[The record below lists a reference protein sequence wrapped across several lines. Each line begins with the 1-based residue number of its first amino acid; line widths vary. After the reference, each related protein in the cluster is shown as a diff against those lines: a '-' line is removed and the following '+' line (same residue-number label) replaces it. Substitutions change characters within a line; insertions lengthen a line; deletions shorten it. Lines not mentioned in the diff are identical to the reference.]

1 MIFYYLD
8 ELNNED
14 QWLGMFI
21 RDCKQFINLKKLS
34 KYDGE
39 SGVVLIEERWW
50 RNNTEEVCNIISDF
64 CKHKNLIFMLCDA
77 SEGYPTTYLY
87 YSFFEFLQK
96 NKVDKNRIFLLYN
109 NSIRLG
115 IAEYNDFYTLY
126 YPSFLYEFS
135 HSKKINFENYI
146 KESLYDFSCFNRNV
160 KTFKDEFVLKVL
172 DDGLNCAIT
181 YDYFNKTDYTNHTFL
196 KFENDNGIGYLK
208 DKEYFLGKVNLCT
221 ESEYYSTYH
230 HKATAARSEHQWDD
244 MIHLSEKTFRN
255 ISYGIPFVLIGSKYS
270 LKELRRI
277 GFKTFD
283 SLIDESYDEVDD
295 SIRMDMAIKAAKEL
309 LKYHNSPKLNDILR
323 FNQNKIK
330 EFASNVDFFNSTIVN
345 PLSIHLKSLPNFLI

>member
-8 ELNNED
+8 LLNIDNVLD
-14 QWLGMFI
+14 TGMFM
-21 RDCKQFINLKKLS
+21 RDSKHFINLKRLS
-34 KYDGE
+34 KYNGE
-39 SGVVLIEERWW
+39 SGVILIEERWW
-50 RNNTEEVCNIISDF
+50 RDNTDEVCNIISDF
-64 CKHKNLIFMLCDA
+64 CKHTNLIFMLCDT
-77 SEGYPTTYLY
+77 SEGYPTRYLY

-109 NSIRLG
+109 NSLRLG
-115 IAEYNDFYTLY
+115 ITEYNDFYTLY

-135 HSKKINFENYI
+135 HLKKIDFENYM

-172 DDGLNCAIT
+172 DDELNCAIT

-196 KFENDNGIGYLK
+196 KFENDNGINYLK

-230 HKATAARSEHQWDD
+230 QNATASSEHQWDD
-244 MIHLSEKTFRN
+244 MIHLSEKSFRN
-255 ISYGIPFVLIGSKYS
+255 ILYGIPFVLIGSKYS

-283 SLIDESYDEVDD
+283 SLIDESYDEADD

-309 LKYHNSPKLNDILR
+309 LNHYNSSELNDILR
-323 FNQNKIK
+323 FNQSKIK
-330 EFASNVDFFNSTIVN
+330 EFAANVNFFNSTIVN
-345 PLSIHLKSLPNFLI
+345 PLSIHLKSLDN